1 MSGTEDIMNTIK
13 NLNEDFVV
21 KILLGFIITIII
33 LALVYKYYM
42 ATLLDKECSIMDS
55 LYSTAN
61 GYIKSIN
68 SADPR
73 CKFTLLDYYI
83 KTAYN
88 CCSGGAY
95 KNDYVSTCNLKDVL
109 KQGCRG
115 LDFEIYSIGNEP
127 IVATST
133 SDSNFVKETYN
144 YVLFSDA
151 MSIIINNAFA
161 TSTAPNP
168 SDPIILHLRIKSTN
182 QAMFQALAEIFKYYD
197 TYFLGPEYSF
207 ENKGYNLGNVPLIE
221 LVGANGSSGKIVVIV
236 DKADGTSFMDNK
248 DFYEYVNMT
257 SSSMFMRA
265 LRYYDVKNT
274 PDLNELQQYN
284 KRNMTIAMPDK
295 GSNPPNPSAV
305 VCREAGCQM
314 VAMRYQL
321 FDVNLQENIMFFD
334 NAGYAFVLKPE
345 KLRYVLVTI
354 PEPPP
359 QNPALSY
366 ATRQVASDY
375 YKFDI

>member
-1 MSGTEDIMNTIK
+1 MADVGNNMMNYIK
-13 NLNEDFVV
+13 SLNEDSVV
-21 KILLGFIITIII
+21 NILLGFIIIIII
-33 LALVYKYYM
+33 LMIAYNFYM
-42 ATLLDKECSIMDS
+42 STLLAKECSIMDS
-55 LYSTAN
+55 LYSTLN
-61 GYIKSIN
+61 GYIHSLN
-68 SADPR
+68 SSDPR
-73 CKFTLLDYYI
+73 NKFTLLDYYI

-127 IVATST
+127 AVATST

-151 MSIIINNAFA
+151 MSTIINNAFA
-161 TSTAPNP
+161 NSTAPNP
-168 SDPIILHLRIKSTN
+168 TDPIILHLRIKSTN

-197 TYFLGPEYSF
+197 TYFLGPEHSF
-207 ENKGYNLGNVPLIE
+207 ENKGYNLGNLPLLE
-221 LVGANGSSGKIVVIV
+221 LSGKIVVIV
-236 DKADGTSFMDNK
+236 DKSDGSAFMDNK

-265 LRYYDVKNT
+265 LHYYDIKNT

-314 VAMRYQL
+314 IAMRYQL
-321 FDVNLQENIMFFD
+321 FDINLQENISFFD
-334 NAGYAFVLKPE
+334 TTGSAFVLKPE
-345 KLRYVLVTI
+345 KLRYIPVTI

-366 ATRQVASDY
+366 ATRQVSSDY